1 VKIYFSPD
9 SDMQIFVFDFFVWV
23 MELKHLLLNLY
34 ITFSELVWCNSEFRV
49 RYTVLHLNFFFF
61 NFFVNEIVCVA
72 LILFLAQASLQY
84 WYRVIKQTSAV
95 ALATK
100 RHFKTLIQVKLT

>member
-1 VKIYFSPD
+1 
-9 SDMQIFVFDFFVWV
+9 

-49 RYTVLHLNFFFF
+49 RYTVLYLKNYFLF
-61 NFFVNEIVCVA
+61 NYFVNEILCVA

-84 WYRVIKQTSAV
+84 WYRVIKDTSVV